1 MAKNENIVEFQ
12 VEGMDCN
19 NCALTISRF
28 LERKG
33 LEDVYVNFQTREV
46 RFRRDDAKIP
56 LDEARKGIAKLGYTL
71 VDQAIPA
78 TSSFWTFERKM
89 WVSALFTAPLL
100 INHLFMMAGLHLHWL
115 NNAWVQLALCLPV
128 FIIGVLHFGRSASGS
143 LKSGVPN
150 MDVLIFIGSFS
161 AFVYSLVGLILRE
174 PDYLFFETCAT
185 IITLVLLGNW
195 MERRAVQQTTTAIK
209 ELSGLQVENANLIL
223 PDGRTVVINREEIR
237 IGDQLQVN
245 EGDKAPADGKI
256 LSGNAAVDESMFS
269 GESLPVEKT
278 GGSDIIGA
286 SLVVQGNFRMQ
297 ATAVGQN
304 TVLGQMIELVKTAQ
318 QDKPPIQR
326 LADKISAIFV
336 PVVLAIALLTVLAGH
351 FVFGLTFSSALMNAI
366 AVLVISCPC
375 AMGLATPTAVMVG
388 VGRLARNG
396 ILVKGGKTLELFAN
410 IQNFVFDKTGT
421 LTTGHF
427 RVKTVQY
434 EPGQENRA
442 NSLIPLLEQY
452 SSHPVAQSL
461 VREFSG
467 KQNGFDPG
475 LLEVEEVRGQGV
487 RAKDSAGNIY
497 EIGAIRTPSAD
508 AGNGENQ
515 VSLTENGRVLAAVTL
530 ADELRPDARQMVEYL
545 LAQGLHPMIL
555 SGDKKAKTGQTAAE
569 LGIAEWYGEQLPA
582 QKLALI
588 ERLAREKPTA
598 MIGDGINDAPA
609 LAKATL
615 GVSLSGASG
624 IAMQSAQIILLN
636 NRLTSLTR
644 AIGISRATVRTIR
657 QSLFWAFAYN
667 IVAIPIAAMGY
678 LNPMWGALFMA
689 FSDIVVIGN
698 AILLKTRKIK

>member
-1 MAKNENIVEFQ
+1 MAKYENIVEFQ

-19 NCALTISRF
+19 NCALTISRY

-33 LEDVYVNFQTREV
+33 LEDVYVNFQTKEV
-46 RFRRDDAKIP
+46 RFRRDDTKIS
-56 LDEARKGIAKLGYTL
+56 LDEARKGITKLGYSL
-71 VDQAIPA
+71 IDQAKPETA
-78 TSSFWTFERKM
+78 SFWTFERKM
-89 WVSALFTAPLL
+89 GVSALFTAPLL
-100 INHLFMMAGLHLHWL
+100 INHFFMMAGWRLNWL
-115 NNAWVQLALCLPV
+115 DNAWVQLGCCLPV
-128 FIIGVLHFGRSASGS
+128 FIIGLVHFGRSAFGS

-150 MDVLIFIGSFS
+150 MDVLIFIGSTS

-174 PDYLFFETCAT
+174 PNYLFFETCAT

-195 MERRAVQQTTTAIK
+195 MERRAVRQTTTAIG
-209 ELSGLQVENANLIL
+209 ELAGLQVEKANLVL
-223 PDGRTVVINREEIR
+223 PDGRTTVINREEIR

-245 EGDKAPADGKI
+245 EGDKAPTDGKI
-256 LSGNAAVDESMFS
+256 LSGNAAVDESMLS
-269 GESLPVEKT
+269 GESLPVDKNP
-278 GGSDIIGA
+278 GSDIIGA

-326 LADKISAIFV
+326 LADKISAVFV

-351 FVFGLTFSSALMNAI
+351 FIFDLTFSKALMNAI

-396 ILVKGGKTLELFAN
+396 ILVKGGRTLELFAN

-427 RVKTVQY
+427 RVKKVLY

-442 NSLIPLLEQY
+442 NSLILLLEQY
-452 SSHPVAQSL
+452 SSHPIAQSL

-467 KQNGFDPG
+467 MPNGFDPG

-487 RAKDSAGNIY
+487 RAKDSAGNLY
-497 EIGAIRTPSAD
+497 EIGATQAPAAE

-515 VSLTENGRVLAAVTL
+515 VSLTENGRVLATVTL
-530 ADELRPDARQMVEYL
+530 ADELRPDARQTIEYL
-545 LAQGLHPMIL
+545 LAHGLHPMIL
-555 SGDKKAKTGQTAAE
+555 SGDKKTKTGQTAAE
-569 LGIAEWYGEQLPA
+569 LGITDWYGEQLPA

-588 ERLAREKPTA
+588 ETLAREKPTA

-636 NRLTSLTR
+636 NRLESLAK

-698 AILLKTRKIK
+698 AVLLKTRKI